1 MIYEYLTNSGVI
13 VPDTANTRDEVV
25 NEWRQALGQDLVT
38 DDETPEGL
46 LINAETL
53 ARQAVARNNAK
64 LANQINPNIAEG
76 VFLDAIWALTG
87 GQRYQATHTIVY
99 NVILRGVPATII
111 PEGTV
116 VQSGN
121 NQFESLSQVT
131 LNASGQATVNFQA
144 IGLGAIACPVNTLT
158 QIITPILGLETVN
171 NPLNGI
177 LGKEQESDQA
187 ARIRRRNTLAL
198 QGVALPEAIISN
210 LYALDGVRSL
220 AFRENVTNETQ
231 VIDGITL
238 KPHSIWVCV
247 DGGSDTDIATS
258 LLNTKSIGAG
268 YNGSTII
275 DVVEPIS
282 GQTYEVMFDRPTQIA
297 VYIKVTIKNITST
310 LNPDLVIR
318 GSIMNYVNGDQEGE
332 EGFVVGANV
341 SPFELASAV
350 NREYPIL
357 FIRKV
362 EISRDGINYSIDELA
377 IALDQLAVTTQG
389 LITVV
394 IE

>member
-1 MIYEYLTNSGVI
+1 MIYEYLTSSGVI
-13 VPDTANTRDEVV
+13 IPDTAATRTEVV
-25 NEWRQALGQDLVT
+25 NEWKQALGQDLVT

-46 LINAETL
+46 LINGETL
-53 ARQAVARNNAK
+53 SRQAVARNNAK

-76 VFLDAIWALTG
+76 IFLDAIWALTG
-87 GQRYQATHTIVY
+87 GQRYQATYTIVY
-99 NVILRGVPATII
+99 NVLLTGVPATII
-111 PEGTV
+111 PEGTI

-144 IGLGAIACPVNTLT
+144 IGLGAIPCPVNTLT
-158 QIITPILGLETVN
+158 QIITPVLGLETVN
-171 NPLNGI
+171 NPLSGI

-198 QGVALPEAIISN
+198 QGVALPEAIISH
-210 LYALDGVRSL
+210 LYALEGVRSL
-220 AFRENVTNETQ
+220 AFRENVANETQ
-231 VIDGITL
+231 IIDGITM

-258 LLNTKSIGAG
+258 LLNTKSLGAG
-268 YNGSTII
+268 YNGSTVI

-282 GQTYEVMFDRPTQIA
+282 GQTYQVMFDRPTP
-297 VYIKVTIKNITST
+297 VTIYIRVTVKNNTSS
-310 LNPDLVIR
+310 LDPNLVIR
-318 GSIMNYVNGDQEGE
+318 QAIMNYVNGDQEGE

-350 NREYPIL
+350 NREYPTL
-357 FIRKV
+357 FVRKV
-362 EISRDGINYSIDELA
+362 EISTNGTDYSTEELP
-377 IALDQLAVTTQG
+377 IALNQLAVTTQG